1 MSQKNKEAEDINT
14 LDLLSQ
20 KTKRSKSKKG
30 TKKKPTNKKAKKE
43 ENKLRNIQSIKS
55 FKEKKMNE
63 WKDKDKEKL
72 NFNELKDFVNSY
84 DIHNDSQKLFMDNL
98 IQKNKKEFI
107 AHYTKYQ
114 FVLDLKT
121 RFEMQKIIQKDES
134 YKEFPMIK
142 YNIIPDDCES
152 IRKILE
158 DVLIDILEIDPESDN
173 LTFFQIK
180 NIFINNKVYFNF
192 VFDFLIPTKYS
203 DNNEYKYNKLLF
215 DIANFFFPLEG
226 ILESKEMEKLGKSF
240 LSNRLSLF
248 NYLKP
253 FIEKIHLLNEDDL
266 INNCEFLLNLLV
278 IIEKVEKN
286 KRNYKLFEDIVN
298 MCLPFELNMAKEQL
312 KIIKNYNSNICDCD
326 LIIDNKKIKLFNI
339 EELKED
345 SNITLKCTSGT
356 SVRQI
361 TVKANEINWYLGES
375 LISFFIDDDSFM
387 ICFIYKSSLD
397 KNFIKWDKFN
407 NVFFSLFKKMIRS
420 KVVKEAMMQDSEAEQ
435 FDYPFDDDDI
445 LNECEESIYF
455 VPFPV
460 QGFYGFTDKN
470 SFKAYIY
477 SNFTTSTI
485 KNIIFDYDN
494 IFKTKTHECKHISRI
509 YYHLFN
515 QNISLNTPTID
526 NKNDSLYSNNVKL
539 MENKKNIVNKAY
551 LEVGI
556 ELQDLDEI
564 DYGDLFEKFFIGVK
578 SSYFFLANSYF
589 CLRNSSWSQNSDE
602 FLRNFA
608 RTIKEKK
615 FAVSPSKKDEFL
627 NFILRYFK
635 NKKGEILFNETS
647 TKDASKQNTVENETN
662 IYVNSSFYRGTYS
675 HCCFNK

>member
-1 MSQKNKEAEDINT
+1 
-14 LDLLSQ
+14 
-20 KTKRSKSKKG
+20 
-30 TKKKPTNKKAKKE
+30 
-43 ENKLRNIQSIKS
+43 
-55 FKEKKMNE
+55 
-63 WKDKDKEKL
+63 
-72 NFNELKDFVNSY
+72 
-84 DIHNDSQKLFMDNL
+84 
-98 IQKNKKEFI
+98 
-107 AHYTKYQ
+107 
-114 FVLDLKT
+114 
-121 RFEMQKIIQKDES
+121 
-134 YKEFPMIK
+134 
-142 YNIIPDDCES
+142 
-152 IRKILE
+152 
-158 DVLIDILEIDPESDN
+158 
-173 LTFFQIK
+173 
-180 NIFINNKVYFNF
+180 
-192 VFDFLIPTKYS
+192 
-203 DNNEYKYNKLLF
+203 
-215 DIANFFFPLEG
+215 
-226 ILESKEMEKLGKSF
+226 
-240 LSNRLSLF
+240 
-248 NYLKP
+248 
-253 FIEKIHLLNEDDL
+253 
-266 INNCEFLLNLLV
+266 
-278 IIEKVEKN
+278 
-286 KRNYKLFEDIVN
+286 
-298 MCLPFELNMAKEQL
+298 MAKEQL
-312 KIIKNYNSNICDCD
+312 EIIKNYNSNICDCD
-326 LIIDNKKIKLFNI
+326 LIIDNKIIELFNI

-356 SVRQI
+356 SGRQI

-375 LISFFIDDDSFM
+375 LLSFFIDDDSFM

-407 NVFFSLFKKMIRS
+407 NVFFSLFKQMIRS
-420 KVVKEAMMQDSEAEQ
+420 KVVKEAMIQDSEAEQ

-526 NKNDSLYSNNVKL
+526 NKNDSLYSKNVKL

-589 CLRNSSWSQNSDE
+589 CLRNSSWSQNSNE
-602 FLRNFA
+602 FLQNFA
-608 RTIKEKK
+608 RTIKEKT
-615 FAVSPSKKDEFL
+615 FSVSPSKKDEFL

-662 IYVNSSFYRGTYS
+662 IYVNCSINRGTYS

>member
-1 MSQKNKEAEDINT
+1 MSIKNKEAEDINT

-142 YNIIPDDCES
+142 YNIIPDNYES
-152 IRKILE
+152 IRNILQ
-158 DVLIDILEIDPESDN
+158 DVLIGILGINPKSEN
-173 LTFFQIK
+173 LTSFQIK

-226 ILESKEMEKLGKSF
+226 ILESKEMEKLEKSF

-278 IIEKVEKN
+278 IIEKVEKK
-286 KRNYKLFEDIVN
+286 KRN
-298 MCLPFELNMAKEQL
+298 
-312 KIIKNYNSNICDCD
+312 
-326 LIIDNKKIKLFNI
+326 
-339 EELKED
+339 
-345 SNITLKCTSGT
+345 
-356 SVRQI
+356 
-361 TVKANEINWYLGES
+361 
-375 LISFFIDDDSFM
+375 
-387 ICFIYKSSLD
+387 
-397 KNFIKWDKFN
+397 
-407 NVFFSLFKKMIRS
+407 
-420 KVVKEAMMQDSEAEQ
+420 
-435 FDYPFDDDDI
+435 
-445 LNECEESIYF
+445 
-455 VPFPV
+455 
-460 QGFYGFTDKN
+460 
-470 SFKAYIY
+470 
-477 SNFTTSTI
+477 
-485 KNIIFDYDN
+485 
-494 IFKTKTHECKHISRI
+494 
-509 YYHLFN
+509 
-515 QNISLNTPTID
+515 
-526 NKNDSLYSNNVKL
+526 
-539 MENKKNIVNKAY
+539 
-551 LEVGI
+551 
-556 ELQDLDEI
+556 
-564 DYGDLFEKFFIGVK
+564 
-578 SSYFFLANSYF
+578 
-589 CLRNSSWSQNSDE
+589 
-602 FLRNFA
+602 
-608 RTIKEKK
+608 
-615 FAVSPSKKDEFL
+615 
-627 NFILRYFK
+627 
-635 NKKGEILFNETS
+635 
-647 TKDASKQNTVENETN
+647 
-662 IYVNSSFYRGTYS
+662 
-675 HCCFNK
+675 